1 MPRVPS
7 GEEEFGRIDYRR
19 GVTARTAEAKSLYGH
34 RSGYQSLDM
43 ESSALDDGDTYVLC
57 LHGDCNS

>member
-1 MPRVPS
+1 LPRVPS
-7 GEEEFGRIDYRR
+7 GEEEFGRIDYRC

-34 RSGYQSLDM
+34 RSGYQPLDM

-57 LHGDCNS
+57 LYGDCNS

>member
-1 MPRVPS
+1 MPKVPS

-19 GVTARTAEAKSLYGH
+19 GVTARTGEAKSLYGH

-43 ESSALDDGDTYVLC
+43 ESSALDDGDTYVLR
-57 LHGDCNS
+57 LNGDCNS

>member
-1 MPRVPS
+1 MPKVPS
-7 GEEEFGRIDYRR
+7 GQDEFARIEYRR
-19 GVTARTAEAKSLYGH
+19 DVTARTGEAKSLYGH

-43 ESSALDDGDTYVLC
+43 ESSALDDGDTYVLR